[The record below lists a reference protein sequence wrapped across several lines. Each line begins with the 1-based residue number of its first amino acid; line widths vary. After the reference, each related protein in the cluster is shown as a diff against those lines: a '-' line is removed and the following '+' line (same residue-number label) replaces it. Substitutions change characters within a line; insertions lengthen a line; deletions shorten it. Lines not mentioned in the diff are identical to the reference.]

1 MIDKCSVYYSYIWR
15 FLFLSKKRKE
25 IQTARMW
32 RYFLDAAS
40 ELIEEKGL
48 HAITIREIADR
59 AGYTSSTV
67 YNYFRDLSHLK
78 FFAVMR
84 HTNSYFKELPD
95 YMKKGNNTV
104 EKWLYAWECFC
115 KHSVERP
122 DVYSLLYIENLGTVP
137 EELMESYYQIYANEM
152 INLSEHVQSI
162 ISQHNIATRS
172 SLYIQKA
179 KDEGFFLER
188 DIEYIAGA
196 TMLIWT
202 GMLTNMLNLRKK
214 YSQEEAA
221 KSTMEFIYKSIMAT
235 VVPEKRSQVNYDT
248 SFFD

>member
-1 MIDKCSVYYSYIWR
+1 
-15 FLFLSKKRKE
+15 LNKKRKE

-40 ELIEEKGL
+40 ELIQEKGL
-48 HAITIREIADR
+48 HRITIREIADG

-84 HTNSYFKELPD
+84 YTNNYFQDLPA
-95 YMKKGNNTV
+95 YMEKGNNTV

-115 KHSVERP
+115 KHSFQLPEI
-122 DVYSLLYIENLGTVP
+122 YSLLYIENLGNIP
-137 EELMESYYQIYANEM
+137 EELMKNYYQVYANEL
-152 INLSEHVQSI
+152 INLSEEVQSI

-172 SLYIQKA
+172 SLYIQNA
-179 KDEGFFLER
+179 KEEGFMNDE
-188 DIEYIAGA
+188 DIEYIADT

-202 GMLTNMLNLRKK
+202 GMLTNLLNLRRNVSK
-214 YSQEEAA
+214 EDAA
-221 KSTMEFIYKSIMAT
+221 KQAMDYIYKSIMNT
-235 VVPEKRSQVNYDT
+235 IVPGKRKEITYEYGMSKE
-248 SFFD
+248 

>member
-1 MIDKCSVYYSYIWR
+1 
-15 FLFLSKKRKE
+15 
-25 IQTARMW
+25 MW
-32 RYFLDAAS
+32 HYFLDATS

-95 YMKKGNNTV
+95 YMAKGNNTV

-115 KHSVERP
+115 NHSFDRP
-122 DVYSLLYIENLGTVP
+122 DVYSLLYIENLGSVP
-137 EELMESYYQIYANEM
+137 EELMENYYQIYAHEM
-152 INLSEHVQSI
+152 INLSDHVQSI
-162 ISQHNIATRS
+162 ISQHNITTRS
-172 SLYIQKA
+172 SLYIQAA
-179 KDEGFFLER
+179 KDEGFFLEE
-188 DIEYIAGA
+188 DIEYIAWV

-202 GMLTNMLNLRKK
+202 GMLTNMLNLRKQ
-214 YSQEEAA
+214 YSKEEAT
-221 KSTMEFIYKSIMAT
+221 KMTMKILYKSIMYT
-235 VVPEKRSQVNYDT
+235 VVPEKRSQVHYDT
-248 SFFD
+248 NFFEE

>member
-1 MIDKCSVYYSYIWR
+1 MN
-15 FLFLSKKRKE
+15 KKRKE

-40 ELIEEKGL
+40 ELIQEKGL
-48 HAITIREIADR
+48 HQITIREIADR

-84 HTNSYFKELPD
+84 YTNNYFQDLPA
-95 YMKKGNNTV
+95 YMEKGNNTV

-115 KHSVERP
+115 KHSFQLPEI
-122 DVYSLLYIENLGTVP
+122 YSLLYIENLGNIP
-137 EELMESYYQIYANEM
+137 EELMKNYYRVYANEL
-152 INLSEHVQSI
+152 INLSEEVQSI

-172 SLYIQKA
+172 SLYIQNA
-179 KDEGFFLER
+179 KEQGFMNDA
-188 DIEYIAGA
+188 DIEYIADT

-202 GMLTNMLNLRKK
+202 GMLTNLLNLRRNESK
-214 YSQEEAA
+214 EDAA
-221 KSTMEFIYKSIMAT
+221 KQTMDYIYKSIMNT
-235 VVPEKRSQVNYDT
+235 IVPEKRKEVTYEYGMSEL
-248 SFFD
+248 